1 MSARADAEHAEFD
14 RTFYP
19 GTMVLVNELGLRD
32 AATLDAAERAFT
44 DIRIAEG
51 LPPDCAAPT
60 YAAFKAIHRH
70 LFQDLYA
77 WAGEERRYTTGRGPT
92 PFAPPA
98 HIQGWMEKQFEAF
111 RGAGELRGLEPAA
124 FADAAA
130 IFINEINA
138 AHPFIEGNGRVQRI
152 WLGSI
157 AERAGYEFSIRPEDR
172 DAWYEASRVGFEQS
186 DVRPMA
192 SLLFAR
198 IQSLGD
204 PQGSAYCERAMQF
217 LSMSREEALA
227 SDDASFRAAWLNIDK
242 VEAVAR
248 SALPYDKDGQRRIV
262 SKAREQVADQIRAGA
277 TIAELTRE
285 QAWRNTS
292 GKDAPGDDG

>member
-1 MSARADAEHAEFD
+1 
-14 RTFYP
+14 
-19 GTMVLVNELGLRD
+19 
-32 AATLDAAERAFT
+32 
-44 DIRIAEG
+44 
-51 LPPDCAAPT
+51 
-60 YAAFKAIHRH
+60 
-70 LFQDLYA
+70 
-77 WAGEERRYTTGRGPT
+77 
-92 PFAPPA
+92 
-98 HIQGWMEKQFEAF
+98 MEKQFEAF

-138 AHPFIEGNGRVQRI
+138 AHPFIEGKGRVQRI

-204 PQGSAYCERAMQF
+204 PQGSDYCERAMQF

-227 SDDASFRAAWLNIDK
+227 SDDASFRAAWLSIDK

-262 SKAREQVADQIRAGA
+262 TKAREQVADQIRAGA

-285 QAWRNTS
+285 QAWRNSS